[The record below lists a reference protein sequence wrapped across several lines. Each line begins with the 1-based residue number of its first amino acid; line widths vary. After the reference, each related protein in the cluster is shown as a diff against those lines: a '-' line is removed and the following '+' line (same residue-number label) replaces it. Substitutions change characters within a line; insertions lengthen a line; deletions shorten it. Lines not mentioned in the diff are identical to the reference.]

1 MFSYIT
7 NDTTLAF
14 EGIQLRLIHTQSGY
28 EW

>member
-1 MFSYIT
+1 MFFYIT
-7 NDTTLAF
+7 NDTTVAF